1 MEKRY
6 GLCYLIESSS
16 DITTVRYKALE
27 ILKEVKER
35 EKKKNFIP
43 VWVDAQT
50 LKLVDMEKIKRL
62 KMQIIKV
69 RLSWGRIVWMEKDN
83 AIKKGFIKE

>member
-1 MEKRY
+1 MKNHELR
-6 GLCYLIESSS
+6 YLIDVNISLS
-16 DITTVRYKALE
+16 TVRDKTLE
-27 ILKEVKER
+27 VLKTVKER